1 MINFRSILD
10 KKDNDGITALQLSVM
25 TGNLSMIKF
34 LLSHKADIMTVDKV
48 GVL

>member
-1 MINFRSILD
+1 MD

-34 LLSHKADIMTVDKV
+34 LLSYKADIMTVDKV
-48 GVL
+48 GFFKIMNN